1 MIAERFGGLDEGLVS
16 RDRRAIREKIETE
29 PKIRKWF
36 QNLISLSGLLVQL
49 VNMSLFPIR
58 FRQAYSVKA

>member
-16 RDRRAIREKIETE
+16 RGRRTIREKIEPE
-29 PKIRKWF
+29 IRKWF
-36 QNLISLSGLLVQL
+36 QDLISLSGLLVQL

-58 FRQAYSVKA
+58 FRQACPVKA